1 MKGTIQM
8 IYLDNAATTFPKPE
22 PVVQA
27 MTSCMRE
34 YCGNPGRGSHSM
46 AVRASEK
53 LYECRQAAMEL
64 FGAQSPE
71 NVVFTLNTTYA
82 LNIAIKG
89 LVPAGAHVILSDME
103 HNSVLRPVEELRRTK
118 KVRYDVFR
126 TGGSDFEVLERIRR
140 LINRDT
146 AAVICSG
153 CSNIINRTLPV
164 REIGRLCE
172 NHGIY
177 FILDGAQCAGIFDI
191 HMQRDKITA
200 LCVPGHKSLMG
211 PQGTGLLLLRDD
223 VSIGTLVEGG
233 SGIHSADPGM
243 PDFLPD
249 RLEAGTMPTPG
260 IAGLCEGIRYVRS
273 RGLEDIRAHENGLYR
288 TLMNTLRGDPRLE
301 FYSSRVPGAI
311 VLFNIRGVSPQK
323 TGYELDRR
331 GICVR
336 SGLHCAPLAH
346 ETIGTPD
353 GGAVRVS
360 FGPFSS
366 KNDVTG
372 FCNALHDILKTEM

>member
-1 MKGTIQM
+1 M
-8 IYLDNAATTFPKPE
+8 IYLDNAATTYPKPE
-22 PVVQA
+22 SVVQA
-27 MTSCMRE
+27 MTTCMRE

-53 LYECRQAAMEL
+53 LYECRQEAMEL
-64 FGAQSPE
+64 FGASSPE

-82 LNIAIKG
+82 LNMAIKG

-103 HNSVLRPVEELRRTK
+103 HNSVLRPVEELRRSRG
-118 KVRYDVFR
+118 VRYDIFR
-126 TGGSDFEVLERIRR
+126 TGGSDFETLERIRK
-140 LINRDT
+140 LIHRDT
-146 AAVICSG
+146 VAVICTG
-153 CSNIINRTLPV
+153 CSNIINRTLPI

-172 NHGIY
+172 NHGLY
-177 FILDGAQCAGIFDI
+177 FILDGAQGAGIYDI
-191 HMQRDKITA
+191 NVRRDKITA

-211 PQGTGLLLLRDD
+211 PQGTGLLILQED
-223 VSIGTLVEGG
+223 VQISTLVEGG

-249 RLEAGTMPTPG
+249 RLEAGTMATPG

-273 RGLEDIRAHENGLYR
+273 RGLEDIRTHEASLYR
-288 TLMNTLRGDPRLE
+288 AMMNTLRGDSRLVI
-301 FYSSRVPGAI
+301 YSSRIPGAI
-311 VLFNIRGVSPQK
+311 VLFNIKGVSAQK

-360 FGPFSS
+360 FGPFSTME
-366 KNDVTG
+366 DVTG
-372 FCNALHDILKTEM
+372 FCNALHDVIKAEI